1 MEHKIKTFTFTTK
14 IKGKDAACRVS
25 TRKYTFEIEEVL
37 VKRFG
42 KEKLDKIFADQSID
56 FNFSLKDVEEDFPKL
71 LQFEVDGATSKV
83 SSKRGANLGG
93 FSSIDFKTQDFDEL
107 LKVYAFFLLYK
118 KNATLRELEFNNETL
133 ALAIEQAR
141 TVLASMPQLFSQP
154 KS

>member
-71 LQFEVDGATSKV
+71 LQFETSEV
-83 SSKRGANLGG
+83 SSRRGKNLGG

>member
-1 MEHKIKTFTFTTK
+1 VGSQQKKEFKLITITKDLKLMDHKQKTFTFVTK
-14 IKGKDAACRVS
+14 NKKQVTLTS
-25 TRKYTFEIEEVL
+25 RKYTFEIEEVL

-42 KEKLDKIFADQSID
+42 KEKLDKIFADQNID

-71 LQFEVDGATSKV
+71 LIIPAKT
-83 SSKRGANLGG
+83 
-93 FSSIDFKTQDFDEL
+93 SIDYKTQDFDEL

-133 ALAIEQAR
+133 ALAIQQAQ

>member
-1 MEHKIKTFTFTTK
+1 MDHKIKTFTFVTK
-14 IKGKDAACRVS
+14 NKKQVTLTS
-25 TRKYTFEIEEVL
+25 RKYTFEIEDVL

-42 KEKLDKIFADQSID
+42 KDKLDKIFADQSID

-71 LQFEVDGATSKV
+71 LQFETGLVTSKV
-83 SSKRGANLGG
+83 SSKRGSNLGG
-93 FSSIDFKTQDFDEL
+93 FASINFKEQDFDEL

-141 TVLASMPQLFSQP
+141 TVLASMPELFSQK